1 VKETENNIPNTYF
14 MTNDGIHV
22 GYTIP
27 DMFNTTLRS
36 DRDQSPV
43 YMSYPDFWP
52 PNLVQKNVTYTRVNT
67 VGHILIFRLILDLQ
81 IFFIL

>member
-1 VKETENNIPNTYF
+1 
-14 MTNDGIHV
+14 MANDGIHV

-43 YMSYPDFWP
+43 YMSHPDFWP
-52 PNLVQKNVTYTRVNT
+52 PNLVQKNATYTRVNT
-67 VGHILIFRLILDLQ
+67 VRPGLYIRCITYGS
-81 IFFIL
+81 